1 MPILHLKMI
10 IRKTR
15 VQKTTSEHPIM
26 SFRDCPAKTYEDQRG
41 QRCLGRNVFEHCH
54 ITGEIARALIKRFSP
69 HLQRR
74 LFPRGSP
81 LVASVHDVGKVSP
94 TFFLKLQNSI
104 PENHSPW
111 LTSLAMFKGINET
124 QWGGHAGVSALALEA
139 ITGSPVIAQIAGQH
153 HGFLP
158 GTGMLQ
164 ANSPV
169 TGGDEWQEQR
179 RQLVV
184 ALKHALNEEFPEI
197 CDQYQAALLAGL
209 TTVADWIGSGKFFE
223 DPSLAWQPNIERALD
238 HAGFITPDI
247 HTGLRFGDIFKDHKG
262 KPYQPNPTQSALYLN
277 CPGAGVY
284 ILEAPMGLGKT
295 EAALYAAY
303 QILERGEASGIYFA
317 LPTQLTSNK
326 IYDRFNHFLKT
337 ILTPESPHRQ
347 SLLLHGNAWL
357 MAHELGEEGLPG
369 QSWFQSSKRGLLA
382 PFAVGTLDQALMA
395 AMNVRH
401 GFVRAFGLAGKVV
414 ILDEVHSYDAYTSV
428 ILSELITL
436 LRSLN
441 CTVIILSA
449 TLNSAQRTE
458 LLGQPTGTQAYPLI
472 TAVPGTSAQR
482 VNEYPVRITEQRK
495 VTIQMVSMAHQPLL
509 DAVLARAEAGEQ
521 VLWIEN
527 TVAEAQ
533 ERYTEFA
540 ARAEETGIACGLLHS
555 RFTLAHRQ
563 INEEQWVNHF
573 GKTGWNARAV
583 RGRILVG
590 TQVLEQSLDIDAD
603 LLVTRFAPTDML
615 FQRMGRLWR
624 HDATPRPS
632 GTTCQAWILAPDDS
646 TAQANPRT
654 AFGPTASVYAPYIL
668 CRSLEVW
675 QQQALQ
681 GGTITLP
688 ADIRPMLEATYRERP
703 EQGMM
708 AQWQQELVNGNRY
721 RKGLTTLRQLARIT
735 LVKGGVTLPESKAQT
750 RYSEQDTAQLLLLTQ
765 LSFDAESKITC
776 LRFLDGSSLQ
786 LPWQHHQLSRA
797 EWRRLAA
804 HILQHVVTCRQ
815 SQLPRPLSR
824 SWCQKI
830 GLGNVLYLG
839 NEEQEDASL
848 SLALVTPTDELR
860 AADGSASALSS
871 EYDYCYR
878 DDMGLRITKRKE
890 STVEK
895 LF

>member
-1 MPILHLKMI
+1 M
-10 IRKTR
+10 
-15 VQKTTSEHPIM
+15 
-26 SFRDCPAKTYEDQRG
+26 
-41 QRCLGRNVFEHCH
+41 
-54 ITGEIARALIKRFSP
+54 
-69 HLQRR
+69 R
-74 LFPRGSP
+74 LFPRGSA
-81 LVASVHDVGKVSP
+81 LVASVHDIGKVSP
-94 TFFLKLQNSI
+94 TFFLKLRNSI
-104 PENHSPW
+104 PEEHSPW
-111 LTSLAMFKGINET
+111 FATLARYKGINET

-139 ITGSPVIAQIAGQH
+139 ITGNSVIAQIAGQH
-153 HGFLP
+153 HGAFP
-158 GTGMLQ
+158 NTGMLQ

-179 RQLVV
+179 RQLVL
-184 ALKHALNEEFPEI
+184 ALQAALNETFPELLEHH
-197 CDQYQAALLAGL
+197 QSVLLAGL
-209 TTVADWIGSGKFFE
+209 TTVSDWIGSGEFFD

-247 HTGLRFGDIFKDHKG
+247 RTGLRFGDIFKDHEG
-262 KPYQPNPTQSALYLN
+262 NPYQPNPTQSALYQN
-277 CPGAGVY
+277 CAGAGVY

-303 QILERGEASGIYFA
+303 LLLERGEASGIYFA

-326 IYDRFNHFLKT
+326 IYDRFNHFLKN

-436 LRSLN
+436 LRSLH

-449 TLNSAQRTE
+449 TLNSSQRIELTGQSTE
-458 LLGQPTGTQAYPLI
+458 TQAYPLI
-472 TAVPGTSAQR
+472 TAAPGTSTQR
-482 VNEYPVRITEQRK
+482 VNEYPVSITDQRK
-495 VTIQMVSMAHQPLL
+495 VAVRIVPMAHQPLL

-533 ERYTEFA
+533 ERYTELA
-540 ARAEETGIACGLLHS
+540 ARAGESGIACGLLHS

-563 INEEQWVNHF
+563 INEEKWVNHF
-573 GKTGWNARAV
+573 GKTGWNARAAQ
-583 RGRILVG
+583 GRILVG

-624 HDATPRPS
+624 HHATPRPS
-632 GTTCQAWILAPDDS
+632 GATSQTWILAPDVS
-646 TAQANPRT
+646 SAQATPTT
-654 AFGPTASVYAPYIL
+654 AFGTTASVYAPYVL

-675 QQQALQ
+675 QQQAQ
-681 GGTITLP
+681 QCGTITLP

-703 EQGMM
+703 EQGTM

-721 RKGLTTLRQLARIT
+721 RKGLTTLRQLARVT

-765 LSFDAESKITC
+765 ISFDADSKTTC
-776 LRFLDGSSLQ
+776 LRFMDGSALQ
-786 LPWQHHQLSRA
+786 LPWQHHRLSRA

-839 NEEQEDASL
+839 HEEQEDASL
-848 SLALVTPTDELR
+848 SVAIVTPTEELR
-860 AADGSASALSS
+860 AVEGSASALSS
-871 EYDYCYR
+871 AYDYRYR
-878 DDMGLRITKRKE
+878 DDTGLRITKRKE
-890 STVEK
+890 
-895 LF
+895 

>member
-1 MPILHLKMI
+1 MI
-10 IRKTR
+10 IRKSSI
-15 VQKTTSEHPIM
+15 QKITLESHVIP
-26 SFRDCPAKTYEDQRG
+26 FRDCPAKTYESQPG
-41 QRCLGRNVFEHCH
+41 QRCLGRNVFEHCQ
-54 ITGEIARALIKRFSP
+54 IVGEIARALVKRFSP
-69 HLQRR
+69 LLQMR
-74 LFPRGSP
+74 LFPRGSA

-104 PENHSPW
+104 SENHSPW
-111 LTSLAMFKGINET
+111 LASLATYKGINET

-139 ITGSPVIAQIAGQH
+139 ITHNPVIARIAGQH
-153 HGFLP
+153 HGSLP
-158 GTGMLQ
+158 NTGMLQ

-169 TGGDEWQEQR
+169 TGGDVWQEQR
-179 RQLVV
+179 RQLVL
-184 ALKHALNEEFPEI
+184 ALQAALNESFPAIHEHH
-197 CDQYQAALLAGL
+197 QSVLLAGL
-209 TTVADWIGSGKFFE
+209 TTVADWIGSGEFFD
-223 DPSLAWQPNIERALD
+223 DPSHAWQPNIDRALD

-247 HTGLRFGDIFKDHKG
+247 RTGLCFGDIFEDHKG
-262 KPYQPNPTQSALYLN
+262 NPYQPNPTQTALYQN

-303 QILERGEASGIYFA
+303 QILERGEACGIYFA

-337 ILTPESPHRQ
+337 ILTPETPHRQ

-357 MAHELGEEGLPG
+357 MAHELGEEALPG

-428 ILSELITL
+428 ILAELITL
-436 LRSLN
+436 LRSLH

-449 TLNSAQRTE
+449 TLNSSQRTE
-458 LLGQPTGTQAYPLI
+458 LLGQPSGAQAYPLI
-472 TAVPGTSAQR
+472 TAVPGTSPQR
-482 VNEYPVRITEQRK
+482 VNEYPVSITEQRK
-495 VTIQMVSMAHQPLL
+495 VTVQMVPMAHQPLM
-509 DAVLARAEAGEQ
+509 DAVLARAEAGEH

-540 ARAEETGIACGLLHS
+540 ARAEESGIACGLLHS

-573 GKTGWNARAV
+573 GKTGWGARTE

-603 LLVTRFAPTDML
+603 LLITRFAPTDML
-615 FQRMGRLWR
+615 FQRLGRLWR
-624 HDATPRPS
+624 HHATPRPS
-632 GTTCQAWILAPDDS
+632 GAACQAWILAPDDS

-654 AFGPTASVYAPYIL
+654 AFGSTASVYAPYIL

-675 QQQALQ
+675 QQQTQQ

-708 AQWQQELVNGNRY
+708 AQWQHELVNGNRY
-721 RKGLTTLRQLARIT
+721 RKGLTTLRQLARVT

-765 LSFDAESKITC
+765 LSFDADSKTTS
-776 LRFLDGSSLQ
+776 LHFLDGNSLQ

-839 NEEQEDASL
+839 NEEQEDARL
-848 SLALVTPTDELR
+848 SVALVTPTDELR

-871 EYDYCYR
+871 EFNYRYR
-878 DDMGLRITKRKE
+878 DDTGLRITKRKE
-890 STVEK
+890 
-895 LF
+895 